1 MRGKWRQWLIRIA
14 AVLVIVAM
22 ILAGFTAMV
31 MD

>member
-22 ILAGFTAMV
+22 VLAGFTV
-31 MD
+31 IFID